1 MSTSPVFVSRVPSL
15 LLVILIAGLATT
27 GIGCQKISDMK
38 AAAEAA
44 SQAFSEAQTATS
56 SAEAGEKM
64 GTAFSKLREAVGGG
78 SAVQAVDF
86 RELTAVLPA
95 TVPGMTQEDVLGE
108 RGSQMGFST
117 SKAEG
122 HYRGESE
129 PSKRITMTVTD
140 LGSMSGLGAVTNR
153 LNAWGQSEAESTS
166 GYDRSATIRGYDGR
180 EAFRS
185 YDQGRSI
192 GTLSFLVAGRFQVE
206 VEGRNVPMETLMAA
220 VDGLDLSALEA
231 LRDTGVGV
239 EDGAGERVAGMY
251 EEYHRA
257 EQQNATAAG
266 ESSSTADAPRP
277 TVVSGA
283 ALEALL
289 PTQAAGLPRTTMTH
303 ESQAMGPAATIVQA
317 EARYEDGARRLDV
330 RVTDYAEAMAHGVLP
345 GASWMLFDV
354 QREHDAGYEKTTTIN
369 GDPAREVFQRR
380 GDATE
385 CEVEIVVGRRF
396 LVVVNAVNVPM
407 ADVKAVIDQVGTD
420 RIEALGKTPA

>member
-1 MSTSPVFVSRVPSL
+1 
-15 LLVILIAGLATT
+15 
-27 GIGCQKISDMK
+27 
-38 AAAEAA
+38 
-44 SQAFSEAQTATS
+44 
-56 SAEAGEKM
+56 
-64 GTAFSKLREAVGGG
+64 
-78 SAVQAVDF
+78 
-86 RELTAVLPA
+86 
-95 TVPGMTQEDVLGE
+95 
-108 RGSQMGFST
+108 
-117 SKAEG
+117 
-122 HYRGESE
+122 
-129 PSKRITMTVTD
+129 
-140 LGSMSGLGAVTNR
+140 
-153 LNAWGQSEAESTS
+153 
-166 GYDRSATIRGYDGR
+166 
-180 EAFRS
+180 
-185 YDQGRSI
+185 
-192 GTLSFLVAGRFQVE
+192 
-206 VEGRNVPMETLMAA
+206 
-220 VDGLDLSALEA
+220 LDLSALEA